1 MLYAMTTGTEKRRKC
16 TSQIF
21 HFWNFVT
28 QILVK
33 RIERFSKKI
42 KTKISIFKKNIAL
55 KWSKC
60 SETWNKAIKYFSQL
74 WPTQTILRLFGIGS
88 DIGLINHQKNNPI
101 SYKVYRSL
109 KVKTTPK
116 EDDLKMFNVEYFSN
130 HWSDLIQIINLS

>member
-42 KTKISIFKKNIAL
+42 KTKIWRRLVENQLPLLILLVVFLLENRGYSKNAICHDDRHGKTKKMYISDFSFLKLRHTDFSKTYWEIFKKNQNKNLYFQKKYCFKMIQML
-55 KWSKC
+55 
-60 SETWNKAIKYFSQL
+60 WNMK
-74 WPTQTILRLFGIGS
+74 
-88 DIGLINHQKNNPI
+88 
-101 SYKVYRSL
+101 
-109 KVKTTPK
+109 
-116 EDDLKMFNVEYFSN
+116 
-130 HWSDLIQIINLS
+130 